1 MADRGLDELIA
12 ELAQAR
18 ERLQAIYA
26 KLGHAREKTVPRIGR
41 TDDAA
46 LVVAGYLE
54 TWYTVLETF
63 FVRVSG
69 YFENNLPSARWH
81 SALLENMTLELE
93 GLRARVVGERN
104 LVRLRE
110 LLRFRHF
117 RRYYVEMEYDWA
129 RIDFLLATLD
139 EAHPAVMSDL
149 EAFRAFLRD
158 VRDRAGDD

>member
-1 MADRGLDELIA
+1 MSERGLDELIA

-18 ERLQAIYA
+18 DRLRAIYA
-26 KLGHAREKTVPRIGR
+26 KLGRARETTLPRIGR
-41 TDDAA
+41 TDDGA
-46 LVVAGYLE
+46 LVAAGYLE
-54 TWYTVLETF
+54 TYYTVLETF

-69 YFENNLPSARWH
+69 YFENDLPPGRWH
-81 SALLENMTLELE
+81 SALLENMTLEIE
-93 GLRARVVGERN
+93 GIRARVVGERN

-139 EAHPAVMSDL
+139 DAHQTVLSDL
-149 EAFRAFLRD
+149 DRFATFLCQ
-158 VRDRAGDD
+158 VRDRAGSG

>member
-1 MADRGLDELIA
+1 MSERGLDELIA

-18 ERLQAIYA
+18 DRLRAIYA
-26 KLGHAREKTVPRIGR
+26 KLGRARETTLPRIGR
-41 TDDAA
+41 TDDGA

-54 TWYTVLETF
+54 TYYTVLETF

-69 YFENNLPSARWH
+69 YFENNLPPGRWH
-81 SALLENMTLELE
+81 SALLENMTLQIE

-139 EAHPAVMSDL
+139 GAHPTVLSDL
-149 EAFRAFLRD
+149 DRFATFLCQ
-158 VRDRAGDD
+158 VRDRTGSG

>member
-1 MADRGLDELIA
+1 MSERGLDELIA

-18 ERLQAIYA
+18 DRLRAIYA
-26 KLGHAREKTVPRIGR
+26 KLGRARETTLPRIGR
-41 TDDAA
+41 TDDGA

-54 TWYTVLETF
+54 TYYTVLETF

-69 YFENNLPSARWH
+69 FFENNLPPGRWH
-81 SALLENMTLELE
+81 SALLENMTLEIE

-104 LVRLRE
+104 LGRLRE

-139 EAHPAVMSDL
+139 GAHPAVLSDL
-149 EAFRAFLRD
+149 DRFATFLRQ
-158 VRDRAGDD
+158 VRDCAGSG